1 MESVSLN
8 EVNFDLESLEV
19 AAIEICKT
27 KGMLG
32 LLLSFVTPEVQH
44 SYFEQLKDAG
54 LEEDVVWL
62 QQIVEA
68 K

>member
-8 EVNFDLESLEV
+8 SINFDLESLEV
-19 AAIEICKT
+19 AAVEICKT

-32 LLLSFVTPEVQH
+32 LLLSFVPPETQH
-44 SYFEQLKDAG
+44 SYFQRLKEAG
-54 LEEDVVWL
+54 LEDDIVWL
-62 QQIVEA
+62 QQIVET